1 MLTNSLDFVLLRML
15 TGIAPCLLQEL
26 TLLVATGS
34 VVFEGLP
41 TGPCLSMLVVIPFL
55 VILSLA
61 VSTWLLHSDDFQVV
75 VSGYQYIKMP
85 IIFYYRYSLIFFF
98 VLQLAY
104 CSDLMKKLC
113 MWVSL
118 NFPSGE

>member
-1 MLTNSLDFVLLRML
+1 ML
-15 TGIAPCLLQEL
+15 
-26 TLLVATGS
+26 
-34 VVFEGLP
+34 VVF
-41 TGPCLSMLVVIPFL
+41 VVIPFL

-75 VSGYQYIKMP
+75 VSGYQYIKML

-104 CSDLMKKLC
+104 CSDLMKKIMCVGILE
-113 MWVSL
+113 
-118 NFPSGE
+118 FPFRGVI